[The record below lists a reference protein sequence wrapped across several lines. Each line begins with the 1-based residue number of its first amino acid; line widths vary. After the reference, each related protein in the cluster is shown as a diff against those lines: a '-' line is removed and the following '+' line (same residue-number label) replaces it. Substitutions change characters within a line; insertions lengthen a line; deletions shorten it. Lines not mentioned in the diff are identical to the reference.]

1 MELTVK
7 QIQEKQKQLNKDL
20 RDMLNQFE
28 QETGLYVK
36 GEINWGHTDSKD
48 QHWLSLRYPNPFMY

>member
-20 RDMLNQFE
+20 RDMLNKFE
-28 QETGLYVK
+28 QETGLYVR
-36 GEINWGHTDSKD
+36 GEINWGRTGGKD
-48 QHWLSLRYPNPFMY
+48 QHWLSLKYSNPFM

>member
-7 QIQEKQKQLNKDL
+7 QIQEKQNQLKKDL

-36 GEINWGHTDSKD
+36 GEINRGYTDGKD
-48 QHWLSLRYPNPFMY
+48 QHWLSLKYSNPFM

>member
-20 RDMLNQFE
+20 RDRLNKFE

-36 GEINWGHTDSKD
+36 GEINRGYTDGKD
-48 QHWLSLRYPNPFMY
+48 QHWLSLKYSNPFM